1 MRVDGLREDNN
12 LTRAVLMSL
21 LNLKRKIE
29 DGVGVGVGWMID

>member
-29 DGVGVGVGWMID
+29 DGVGVGWMID